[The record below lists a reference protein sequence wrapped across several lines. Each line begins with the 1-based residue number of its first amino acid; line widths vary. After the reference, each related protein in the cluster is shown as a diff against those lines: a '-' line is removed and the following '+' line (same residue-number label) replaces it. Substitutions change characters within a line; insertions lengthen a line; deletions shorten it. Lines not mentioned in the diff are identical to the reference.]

1 MNKNQSICFVQRHY
15 YKFVIGGAEVQA
27 YLLASQFFKSGWKV
41 HYLTVDV
48 DKDTEDEGIIL
59 HPFSQRNDKNKYG
72 YQDIRAA
79 LKRINADVYYQRGRG
94 VATSYLSLFCKEE
107 NKPFITSLSMD
118 IDCRKYKNLPRAF
131 EKGFRPTPKVLY
143 RLVRDY
149 KLDRKSLA
157 GLHLANIVL
166 CQSQYQLDQL
176 GSNLGI
182 QGTIFK
188 NVHPVPDE
196 TTIIKTEPP
205 TVLWLANMKE
215 WKQPEIFVSLA
226 ENLQKLNCRF
236 VLGGR
241 IAWPGYKPFI
251 KDAQERLDNFSHIE
265 DVSLERSNELISQA
279 SLFVNTSL
287 CNEGFPNTFVQA
299 WLRKTPTVTLNFDP
313 DGIIEKKSLGRHSKT
328 FGGLVDDVAKLIND
342 NTERE
347 AIGVRARV
355 YAENEFGLTKNF
367 PLLRDMAS
375 DLAGDEGVDE

>member
-1 MNKNQSICFVQRHY
+1 MNNNQSICFVQRHY

-41 HYLTVDV
+41 HYLTMDV
-48 DKDTEDEGIIL
+48 DEDTEDEGIIL

-72 YQDIRAA
+72 YQDIHAA

-94 VATSYLSLFCKEE
+94 ESTSYLSLFCKEE

-149 KLDRKSLA
+149 KLDRKSLS

-182 QGTIFK
+182 QGMIFK

-196 TTIIKTEPP
+196 TTIIKTDPP

-241 IAWPGYKPFI
+241 IAWPGYRRFI

-313 DGIIEKKSLGRHSKT
+313 DGIIEKESLGRHSKT
-328 FGGLVDDVAKLIND
+328 FDGLVDDVANLIND